1 MNVVITGVSKG
12 IGRAIAEKFAA
23 ASHTIIGCARNEIDL
38 YKTMDDLVTKY
49 PECSVKVRS
58 VDLSDVKQV
67 KQFGNWIIETGVV
80 PDILVNNA
88 GDFIPGSIYN
98 EEEGT
103 LEKMIEVN
111 LYSAYHLTRTL
122 LPAMTERKQGHIFNI
137 CSIASLTAYSN
148 GGSYSIS
155 KFAMLGFSKNLREEM
170 KPNGIKV
177 TAICPGATMTSSW
190 EGSDIDPKRIMEVN
204 DVAELIYASTKL
216 SPMAVVEDIIMRP
229 QLGDL

>member
-1 MNVVITGVSKG
+1 MNVVITGVTKG

-23 ASHTIIGCARNEIDL
+23 AANTIIGCARSEMDL
-38 YKTMDDLVTKY
+38 YKTMDDLLTKY
-49 PECSVKVRS
+49 PECSVKVRP
-58 VDLSDVKQV
+58 VDMSDAKQV
-67 KQFGNWIIETGVV
+67 KQFGSWILETGLVA
-80 PDILVNNA
+80 DIVINNA
-88 GDFIPGSIYN
+88 GEFMPGSIYD

-122 LPAMTERKQGHIFNI
+122 LPVMMEKRQGHIFNI
-137 CSIASLTAYSN
+137 CSIASLKAYAN

-170 KPNGIKV
+170 KPYGIKV
-177 TAICPGATMTSSW
+177 TAVCPGATMTASW
-190 EGSDIDPKRIMEVN
+190 KDSGIDAKRIMEVN
-204 DVAELIYASTKL
+204 DIAEMVYASSKL
-216 SPMAVVEDIIMRP
+216 SLMAVVEDIIMRP